1 MKTKLT
7 KAQEKFMNSVFRK
20 NCETFESLE
29 GDPLFMGQVQAIQ
42 KHWRLPI
49 VLRGPLDLSRRLILK
64 YVYFWLHMQEPGLK
78 LMDKFYGGLSMN
90 SERFISLLS
99 MLLCHEII
107 VPPRNKSGHLP
118 DIAGSL
124 LTGWSDY
131 DAEKRFIRML
141 EIQSG
146 NEPGK
151 KIDPGFLEE
160 VRSLRCTDAE
170 LRAVGFSWGLLQ
182 VLSVLFDEQVG
193 DLLRSFGLGPEW
205 FWPVHIFVVTDEN
218 PVEVGCIPYLN
229 VGVSNRNLKDNF
241 SFDVTGITINQDTQ
255 CAMSMMQKAGLK
267 SSIRNYPYK
276 NREENIEIEELPEE
290 KADARQE
297 IRDEVK
303 KKKEEIRKYRRD
315 FDKKGVVLTVDDRDE
330 IISEV
335 EGAPNDKVL
344 GERVFPE
351 RVDATEEQLADVIR
365 HRRFRHK
372 KRKER
377 RSGPSSDSKPGE

>member
-20 NCETFESLE
+20 NCGTFKELMR
-29 GDPLFMGQVQAIQ
+29 DPLFMGQVQAIQ
-42 KHWRLPI
+42 ERCGLPI
-49 VLRGPLDLSRRLILK
+49 VMRGPLDLSQGLFFK

-78 LMDKFYGGLSMN
+78 LMDRVYGGLSMN

-131 DAEKRFIRML
+131 DAKKRFIRML

-151 KIDPGFLEE
+151 KIDPEFLEE

-170 LRAVGFSWGLLQ
+170 LRAVGFSWGLLH
-182 VLSVLFDEQVG
+182 VLLVLFDEQVG

-205 FWPVHIFVVTDEN
+205 FWPVHIFVVTGEN
-218 PVEVGCIPYLN
+218 PGEVGCIPYLN
-229 VGVSNRNLKDNF
+229 VGVSNRGLKDSF
-241 SFDVTGITINQDTQ
+241 SFDVMKNITINQDTQ
-255 CAMSMMQKAGLK
+255 CAMRIMRQQGLK
-267 SSIRNYPYK
+267 SIIHNYPYK
-276 NREENIEIEELPEE
+276 NREENIKIEELSNE
-290 KADARQE
+290 KSRVREE
-297 IRDEVK
+297 IRNQVK
-303 KKKEEIRKYRRD
+303 KKKEEIREERRVSGKTGLV
-315 FDKKGVVLTVDDRDE
+315 FNEDDYDE
-330 IISEV
+330 ILSEV
-335 EGAPNDKVL
+335 KGAFNDQGIRV
-344 GERVFPE
+344 RVFPE
-351 RVDATEEQLADVIR
+351 RVNATPEQLEDVIK

-372 KRKER
+372 KRKES
-377 RSGPSSDSKPGE
+377 RSGPSSDS